1 MSSLVLYVIQIT
13 FQPVGKITSYELILA
28 EISSIANL
36 PPPLFWPCSSMGSGV
51 QLVAW
56 GTI

>member
-28 EISSIANL
+28 EISFIANLL
-36 PPPLFWPCSSMGSGV
+36 PPPLSFD
-51 QLVAW
+51 LVARW
-56 GTI
+56 VAAFNL

>member
-13 FQPVGKITSYELILA
+13 FQPVGKIISYELILA

-36 PPPLFWPCSSMGSGV
+36 PPPFSFD
-51 QLVAW
+51 LVARW
-56 GTI
+56 VAAFNL

>member
-28 EISSIANL
+28 EISFIADLL
-36 PPPLFWPCSSMGSGV
+36 PPPPSL
-51 QLVAW
+51 L
-56 GTI
+56 TL